1 MARSILDT
9 TVDAI
14 ITIDDQAIIKSYNIS
29 AERLFLYTPDEVVG
43 KNVKILMPEPY
54 RREHVDYIQNYHH
67 TGTKKNIGIGRRVME
82 RRKDGYTFPMSL
94 AVIEV
99 NGTHQRLY

>member
-1 MARSILDT
+1 MLSQSKIDQCLTGQQLKESEPMARSILDT

-29 AERLFLYTPDEVVG
+29 AERLFLYTPDEVLG

-54 RREHVDYIQNYHH
+54 RREHDDYIQNYH
-67 TGTKKNIGIGRRVME
+67 IPVIRRLSE
-82 RRKDGYTFPMSL
+82 L
-94 AVIEV
+94 A
-99 NGTHQRLY
+99 GK